1 MDPELIL
8 KQSLAINIRYQ
19 REKDDTQFNL
29 EEFKTAMKLEH
40 AAFVENYSAIFNI
53 SLSPSYNFNRLKKML
68 ILAKKVKTNELT
80 EHAASVQ
87 VGQIL
92 VDEVVKPQLNKD

>member
-8 KQSLAINIRYQ
+8 KQSLEINIRYIK
-19 REKDDTQFNL
+19 EAAGLNFNSV
-29 EEFKTAMKLEH
+29 EFKKTMELEYYEL
-40 AAFVENYSAIFNI
+40 FNECSAIFNI
-53 SLSPSYNFNRLKKML
+53 SLGPSYNFIRLKKML
-68 ILAKKVKTNELT
+68 ILANKIKTKEIS

-92 VDEVVKPQLNKD
+92 VDEVVKPQLNNK